1 MDKKYL
7 LKSKFLFN
15 LYLFY
20 LSLKYK
26 FFTNKN
32 SYSQFGEDII
42 IDNYFGNF
50 VGKYVDIGCYHPIKY
65 SNTALLNKKGWNG
78 INIDLNQTSIDLFNA
93 CRKNDINITACL
105 SDKVEEVEIYLDS
118 EFSALNSMYLDNSKK
133 FSISN
138 HKKIKVQTELFS
150 NLIKDN
156 FDFLNIDCE
165 GNDLKIIKTIN
176 LKKYTPKII
185 NIEVSKENKKEI
197 YDYLKLYGYNI
208 FEIKSLSHI
217 FKKDF

>member
-1 MDKKYL
+1 
-7 LKSKFLFN
+7 
-15 LYLFY
+15 
-20 LSLKYK
+20 
-26 FFTNKN
+26 
-32 SYSQFGEDII
+32 
-42 IDNYFGNF
+42 
-50 VGKYVDIGCYHPIKY
+50 
-65 SNTALLNKKGWNG
+65 
-78 INIDLNQTSIDLFNA
+78 
-93 CRKNDINITACL
+93 
-105 SDKVEEVEIYLDS
+105 
-118 EFSALNSMYLDNSKK
+118 MYLDNSKK

-138 HKKIKVQTELFS
+138 YKKIKVQTELFS